1 MRRSTVVFFF
11 ALVVMLGVIARCNSR
26 SRLAQEREQS
36 TSPASP
42 LMPSI
47 APSPMSTATAT
58 PVSTPSA
65 TPTVDIAKAEFEVQ
79 PSVVS
84 ISVFEPT
91 GKLLR
96 TGTGIFVSTKG
107 RILTTRSL
115 MEGGA
120 HAIAKTADD
129 RIHNVNGILTDVPAE
144 DLAVLDADVKERVQS
159 ITPSATADGEAGAP
173 VAVVQS
179 KLTRGKAS
187 ITLATLKKKRKH
199 GASGEWLELST
210 QITNEML
217 GAPVVNARNEVIGL
231 VTRGPGDPAAVIRTS
246 ATLEAVLARVPQ
258 EGKAKFLVAEET
270 PPSPAEGPL
279 QQKVPLANPQQ
290 AGQRSRLVFSP
301 APMYRPGMAK
311 GTGRFRLTF
320 DANGQVRNILILR
333 STNNGS
339 LDQAA
344 VEAFRKWRAAPGQ
357 EWELNVPVTFQ

>member
-1 MRRSTVVFFF
+1 MRRSTLVFFF
-11 ALVVMLGVIARCNSR
+11 ALVVMLAAIARCNSR

-36 TSPASP
+36 TMPASP
-42 LMPSI
+42 LLPSV
-47 APSPMSTATAT
+47 APSPATTTT
-58 PVSTPSA
+58 PSPTPTPTSTPG
-65 TPTVDIAKAEFEVQ
+65 VDIAKAAFEIQ
-79 PSVVS
+79 PAVVS
-84 ISVFEPT
+84 ISVFEPS

-96 TGTGIFVSTKG
+96 TGTGVFISTNG

-129 RIHNVNGILTDVPAE
+129 RINNVNGILTDAQSE
-144 DLAVLDADVKERVQS
+144 DLAVLDTNVKDRVQA
-159 ITPSATADGEAGAP
+159 ITPSATAIGDEGTP

-179 KLTRGKAS
+179 RLTRGKSS
-187 ITLATLKKKRKH
+187 IVPATVKKKHKQAR
-199 GASGEWLELST
+199 GDFLELS
-210 QITNEML
+210 IPVTNEGL

-231 VTRGPGDPAAVIRTS
+231 VTRGPGDPAVVVRTS

-258 EGKAKFLVAEET
+258 EGKAKFLAEET

-279 QQKVPLANPQQ
+279 QSKIPLAQSPQQ
-290 AGQRSRLVFSP
+290 GQRSRLVFSP

-320 DANGQVRNILILR
+320 DANGQVRNIMILR
-333 STNNGS
+333 STNNGA

-344 VEAFRKWRAAPGQ
+344 VDAFRKWRAAPGQ